1 MSKLL
6 TTLVVLTI
14 LSITNVHALAGAVEL
29 PGPQDY
35 LEADSAVYESGGTW
49 RLQGNIILHLESL
62 LSDTPLE
69 ITAEEMLYDEANQ
82 LAQVPGELT
91 ITLTAHDLWLSGQGL
106 TLNLRDGMGEMV
118 DVQAQVSFDPSLLAD
133 ETGLVNQQYVRLT
146 RGKAPELLL
155 TGERALLERDESGD
169 SFIEFQHARLVTSA
183 SDEPDLVLQVQSLL
197 FHPGRYASFRN
208 LRVSVSGTTVLY
220 APRWKQRYRKGVDFL
235 NTTVPLPGR
244 DSEDGWYI
252 QQALFA
258 DRGQFH
264 VDVYSRYYF
273 DLGLRS
279 EAFLFTDTSTNSRLG
294 LTVGRRRTKDF
305 YDHSVGRTTY
315 YDLSWRLQKH
325 PAGLPLDSIDFGLSY
340 GRLKQDTP
348 SIASRR
354 GYAFAEA
361 TTPPAK
367 LGGNLRLI
375 GSAGVHY
382 WNYSY
387 GNNEFLAFKQRVK
400 LARSTPVGLDFVQFV
415 HADKFGASPF
425 RFDDNFPENELT
437 FQKNFLPLPK
447 LSARMSG
454 RYNYD
459 REHFDNLV
467 GGISHEFRSYWTGLS
482 YDFARGSMSVE
493 LAIKF

>member
-1 MSKLL
+1 M
-6 TTLVVLTI
+6 
-14 LSITNVHALAGAVEL
+14 
-29 PGPQDY
+29 
-35 LEADSAVYESGGTW
+35 
-49 RLQGNIILHLESL
+49 
-62 LSDTPLE
+62 
-69 ITAEEMLYDEANQ
+69 
-82 LAQVPGELT
+82 
-91 ITLTAHDLWLSGQGL
+91 
-106 TLNLRDGMGEMV
+106 
-118 DVQAQVSFDPSLLAD
+118 
-133 ETGLVNQQYVRLT
+133 
-146 RGKAPELLL
+146 
-155 TGERALLERDESGD
+155 
-169 SFIEFQHARLVTSA
+169 
-183 SDEPDLVLQVQSLL
+183 
-197 FHPGRYASFRN
+197 
-208 LRVSVSGTTVLY
+208 
-220 APRWKQRYRKGVDFL
+220 
-235 NTTVPLPGR
+235 
-244 DSEDGWYI
+244 
-252 QQALFA
+252 
-258 DRGQFH
+258 
-264 VDVYSRYYF
+264 
-273 DLGLRS
+273 
-279 EAFLFTDTSTNSRLG
+279 FTDTSTNSRLG

-325 PAGLPLDSIDFGLSY
+325 PAGLPLDSIDFGL
-340 GRLKQDTP
+340 T
-348 SIASRR
+348 
-354 GYAFAEA
+354 
-361 TTPPAK
+361 
-367 LGGNLRLI
+367 
-375 GSAGVHY
+375 GVHY